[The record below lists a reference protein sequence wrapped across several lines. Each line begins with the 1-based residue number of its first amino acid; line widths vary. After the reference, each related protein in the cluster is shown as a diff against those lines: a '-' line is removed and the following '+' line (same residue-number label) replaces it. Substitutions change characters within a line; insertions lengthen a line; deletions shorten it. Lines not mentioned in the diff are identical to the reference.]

1 MGGWLVKCDFITHSG
16 SSDPSLD
23 SESKLEPSVAKCPAC
38 QSVKAWKNIE
48 IIVPPSTLILHL
60 KRFTF
65 ENNTNAAKKLHVPI
79 SCPPVLSM
87 KNETK
92 YQLNA
97 VINHMGETTSSGHY
111 NILLH
116 DKRHSRY
123 IIVDDLEIRNNPVL
137 DYILCYSVYKT
148 VIR

>member
-1 MGGWLVKCDFITHSG
+1 M
-16 SSDPSLD
+16 
-23 SESKLEPSVAKCPAC
+23 EPSVA
-38 QSVKAWKNIE
+38 
-48 IIVPPSTLILHL
+48 IIVPPSTLILQL
-60 KRFTF
+60 KRFIF
-65 ENNTNAAKKLHVPI
+65 EKNTNAAKKLHVPI

-97 VINHMGETTSSGHY
+97 VINHIGETTSSGLY

-123 IIVDDLEIRNNPVL
+123 ILVDDLEIRNNPVL
-137 DYILCYSVYKT
+137 DYMDMISYVIVYT
-148 VIR
+148 RQ